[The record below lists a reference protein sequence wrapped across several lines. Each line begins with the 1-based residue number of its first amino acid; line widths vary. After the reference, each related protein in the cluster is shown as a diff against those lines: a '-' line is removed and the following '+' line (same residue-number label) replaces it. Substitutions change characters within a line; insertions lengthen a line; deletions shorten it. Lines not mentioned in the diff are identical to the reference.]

1 MITLADTLPPLA
13 ILAAVAALGL
23 QARAI
28 SALRASIEEMKEAQR
43 PAPAP
48 TLRPGRPS
56 APTFGGMYEARPN
69 PVAQLSGIPG
79 GAPLV
84 VAGLIGLA
92 GLLVAL
98 MGSGAAATPAA
109 DPAPIA
115 GLQQRLDSLT
125 GAVRTMQDSL
135 RLFRSAPPAIA
146 SRQAPARR
154 ETQQA
159 AVIPP
164 PPAILPAPA
173 LAPIGTV
180 TP

>member
-23 QARAI
+23 QARTIA
-28 SALRASIEEMKEAQR
+28 AMRASVEELKEAQR
-43 PAPAP
+43 PAAPPPPAA
-48 TLRPGRPS
+48 RSGRPS

-69 PVAQLSGIPG
+69 PLAQLGGLPG
-79 GAPLV
+79 GAPLA
-84 VAGLIGLA
+84 VAGLLGLA
-92 GLLVAL
+92 GVILAL
-98 MGSGAAATPAA
+98 TGSKAVATPAA

-115 GLQQRLDSLT
+115 GLQQRMDSLT
-125 GAVRTMQDSL
+125 GEVRTLQDSL
-135 RLFRSAPPAIA
+135 RLLRSAPPTTA

-154 ETQQA
+154 ETQRA
-159 AVIPP
+159 AVVPP

-173 LAPIGTV
+173 PIGTI